1 MIAFA
6 PIADESNKRYNEL
19 QKAIEA
25 GLSFGTGKEIMKL
38 NLEQLEARLQALIE
52 VKLVS
57 ALPGIQVEDLVVHK
71 LADAMK
77 NNLVEDMAGNKVAPN
92 VFTLVTNP
100 KFAESWQ
107 QPELLEAMINSLKIV
122 GEEAGLKFS
131 TPPSISI
138 VQNPQQQ
145 DDIVDVVASHKLEAA
160 ADTRG
165 MTPANNGSADSEDEA
180 FPQNAFLIVDG
191 VKVFPL
197 KQSVINIGRRLENQ
211 LVIDDPR
218 ISRNHA
224 QLRAIKGRFVI
235 FDLNSTGGTFVNGQR
250 TSQSVMYPGDVI
262 SLAGVPLVYGQDNPP
277 PRPDLAETNPLNQA
291 SADRPTAYLDRKTG
305 KLKDIDEEDLE

>member
-1 MIAFA
+1 
-6 PIADESNKRYNEL
+6 
-19 QKAIEA
+19 
-25 GLSFGTGKEIMKL
+25 MKL

-71 LADAMK
+71 LANAMK
-77 NNLVEDMAGNKVAPN
+77 NNLVEDIAGNKIAPN
-92 VFTLVTNP
+92 VFTLITHP
-100 KFAESWQ
+100 KLAGNWQ
-107 QPELLEAMINSLKIV
+107 RPELLEAMINSIKVV
-122 GEEAGLKFS
+122 GEEAGLQFS
-131 TPPSISI
+131 AAPTISI
-138 VQNPQQQ
+138 VQDPQQQ
-145 DDIVDVVASHKLEAA
+145 DDAVEVVASHKLDAA

-165 MTPANNGSADSEDEA
+165 MTPANNVSTNSDNET
-180 FPQNAFLIVDG
+180 FPRNAFLIVDG

-197 KQSVINIGRRLENQ
+197 RQSVINIGRRLDNH

-277 PRPDLAETNPLNQA
+277 PRPDLAETHPLSEA
-291 SADRPTAYLDRKTG
+291 SGERKTAFLDRKTG
-305 KLKDIDEEDLE
+305 QLPDKDKEE

>member
-1 MIAFA
+1 
-6 PIADESNKRYNEL
+6 
-19 QKAIEA
+19 
-25 GLSFGTGKEIMKL
+25 MKL

-52 VKLVS
+52 VKLIS
-57 ALPGIQVEDLVVHK
+57 ALPGIQVEDLVIHK
-71 LADAMK
+71 LATAMK
-77 NNLVEDMAGNKVAPN
+77 NNLVEDLAGNKIAPN
-92 VFTLVTNP
+92 VYTLVTQP
-100 KFAESWQ
+100 KFAENWQ
-107 QPELLEAMINSLKIV
+107 RPELLETMINSLKIV

-131 TPPSISI
+131 APPTISI

-145 DDIVDVVASHKLEAA
+145 DDVVDVVASHKLEAA

-165 MTPANNGSADSEDEA
+165 MTPANNVSDNYDNEA

-197 KQSVINIGRRLENQ
+197 RQSVINIGRRLDNQ

-218 ISRNHA
+218 VSRNHA

-277 PRPDLAETNPLNQA
+277 PRPDLAETNPLSEA
-291 SADRPTAYLDRKTG
+291 SAERKTAYLDRKTG
-305 KLKDIDEEDLE
+305 KLEDKDEENPE